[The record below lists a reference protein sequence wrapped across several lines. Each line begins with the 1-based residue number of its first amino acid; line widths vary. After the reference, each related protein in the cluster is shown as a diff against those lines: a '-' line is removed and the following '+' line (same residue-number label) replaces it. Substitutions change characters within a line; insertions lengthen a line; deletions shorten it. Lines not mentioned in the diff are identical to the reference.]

1 MINRET
7 YCKDC
12 IRSIYAEH
20 PDCDTNIENNRR
32 YTRDTPCYCKC
43 NENGMVE
50 KYSWMKWNY
59 FAKWKFFKN

>member
-20 PDCDTNIENNRR
+20 PDCDTNIENNGR

-50 KYSWMKWNY
+50 KYPWMK
-59 FAKWKFFKN
+59 